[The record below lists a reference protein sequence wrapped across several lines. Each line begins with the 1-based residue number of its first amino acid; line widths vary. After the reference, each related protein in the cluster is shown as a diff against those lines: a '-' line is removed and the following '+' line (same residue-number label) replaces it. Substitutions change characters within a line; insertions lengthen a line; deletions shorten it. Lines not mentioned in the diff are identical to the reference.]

1 MTPQQAIQI
10 LASVAGRPM
19 SPGEQYAAQE
29 AVRVLEAAIA
39 EKDKTDA

>member
-1 MTPQQAIQI
+1 MTPIQALQI

-29 AVRVLEAAIA
+29 AIKVLEKAIA
-39 EKDKTDA
+39 PKDV

>member
-19 SPGEQYAAQE
+19 SEGERYAAQE
-29 AVRVLEAAIA
+29 AVRVLESAIA
-39 EKDKTDA
+39 PKTAA

>member
-29 AVRVLEAAIA
+29 AVKVLESAVAAKA
-39 EKDKTDA
+39 E

>member
-1 MTPQQAIQI
+1 VTPQQALQI

-29 AVRVLEAAIA
+29 AVRVLEAAVA
-39 EKDKTDA
+39 PKAAV

>member
-1 MTPQQAIQI
+1 MTPTKAIQI

-39 EKDKTDA
+39 EKTKAE

>member
-1 MTPQQAIQI
+1 MNPQQALQI

-19 SPGEQYAAQE
+19 SPAEQWAAQE

-39 EKDKTDA
+39 PKDEAK